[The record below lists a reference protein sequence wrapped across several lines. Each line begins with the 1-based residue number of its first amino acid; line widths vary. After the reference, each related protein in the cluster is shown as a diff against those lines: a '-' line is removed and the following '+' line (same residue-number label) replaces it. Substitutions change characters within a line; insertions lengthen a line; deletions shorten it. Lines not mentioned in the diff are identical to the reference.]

1 MDSSLD
7 DLVAQGKGRIDRP
20 RKNFSKGG
28 RKQHFTPRYGP
39 KEDGEKGEKEE
50 VPRLQA
56 ALKGMDVLNSS
67 LEDIIAVERK
77 SGAGK
82 GNRKGGKS
90 KGKGGKDFRK
100 GQQMFNITT
109 FEDRSKG
116 KGKGGFRPNF
126 GGNFGGGALPE
137 WDFTATTGSKK
148 DFHSLS
154 NNPSGRARFHPKNR
168 IHSRNSGPGG
178 VRLSF
183 QQRLQPSSQSFSS
196 GPSFRPLTTNEI
208 HNAYDNARMDVG
220 GNDGYD
226 YDYDYDSGRNQHGG
240 GYRNNAAPRFEGS
253 SAVTPSNYG
262 YQHEP
267 SNNMPNGGYKNYTTA
282 QGPYMVDNRGNF
294 GGMGQPMM
302 STPHGGGGSSG
313 PPPQVIYV
321 STSSDN
327 QNQLNMDQYRHQQ
340 PVLMSPAP
348 QAGGG
353 GGHHPSSS
361 RGELS
366 SHHPQGLHS
375 SSNQVLDDHLPHSHS
390 QLNSHSQPHSSQRA
404 ALQNAPQQQIPPHA
418 MHHQPL
424 YQQSQQ
430 ALPFA
435 PQASFAPYDMPAP
448 HYQQRQDMSDR
459 RGRSRSPPAKRHQ
472 GTFGRRILVDNI
484 PRNLAA
490 KDLEEAFLEVGKV
503 QDVEVDGGK
512 AWVVFSSA
520 KEAYEAEHRYDGGQ
534 INHQIIR
541 VSVK

>member
-137 WDFTATTGSKK
+137 WDFT
-148 DFHSLS
+148 
-154 NNPSGRARFHPKNR
+154 
-168 IHSRNSGPGG
+168 
-178 VRLSF
+178 
-183 QQRLQPSSQSFSS
+183 
-196 GPSFRPLTTNEI
+196 
-208 HNAYDNARMDVG
+208 
-220 GNDGYD
+220 
-226 YDYDYDSGRNQHGG
+226 
-240 GYRNNAAPRFEGS
+240 
-253 SAVTPSNYG
+253 
-262 YQHEP
+262 
-267 SNNMPNGGYKNYTTA
+267 
-282 QGPYMVDNRGNF
+282 
-294 GGMGQPMM
+294 
-302 STPHGGGGSSG
+302 
-313 PPPQVIYV
+313 
-321 STSSDN
+321 
-327 QNQLNMDQYRHQQ
+327 
-340 PVLMSPAP
+340 
-348 QAGGG
+348 
-353 GGHHPSSS
+353 
-361 RGELS
+361 
-366 SHHPQGLHS
+366 
-375 SSNQVLDDHLPHSHS
+375 
-390 QLNSHSQPHSSQRA
+390 
-404 ALQNAPQQQIPPHA
+404 
-418 MHHQPL
+418 
-424 YQQSQQ
+424 
-430 ALPFA
+430 
-435 PQASFAPYDMPAP
+435 
-448 HYQQRQDMSDR
+448 DR